1 MKKLLLSVFS
11 VTTLLSFGTGIT
23 IEKAD
28 LNWTIGNKWYM
39 AITPSQSIGS
49 FTSSGTE
56 AIWDLTAY
64 EVGTLKDTIQISA
77 ATAGG
82 TALNVKSSI
91 IPETNYIETTTNYAV
106 KTLNYENNNYS
117 FDNSLTIGLPHSYN
131 TIWNGS
137 ATYSAIPIASTS
149 GTIIAEGQLTTSF
162 GTFSALLVQE
172 TYTVLGSPATYYYW
186 ETKEYGRIAYLIEGN
201 LSIMTNNNFNSPT
214 ATEEV
219 SINNFNIY
227 PNPSTNQ
234 FTVKGDLLEN
244 VKVFD
249 AIGNLVYTTIVTG
262 ASVNVTSTKFNAGL
276 YFVQATSA
284 NGVSTKSVV
293 IK

>member
-1 MKKLLLSVFS
+1 M
-11 VTTLLSFGTGIT
+11 SFGTGIT
-23 IEKAD
+23 IEKSD
-28 LNWTIGNKWYM
+28 LNWTIGNQWYM
-39 AITPSQSIGS
+39 TITTSQGIES

-56 AIWDLTAY
+56 AIWDLTEY

-77 ATAGG
+77 ATVEGS
-82 TALNVKSSI
+82 ALNVNSSI
-91 IPETNYIETTTNYAV
+91 IPETNYIETTTSYAV

-131 TIWNGS
+131 TIWNES
-137 ATYSAIPIASTS
+137 ATIYTNPIAATS
-149 GTIIAEGQLTTSF
+149 GKIIAEGQLTTSF

-172 TYTVLGSPATYYYW
+172 TYTVLGQPATYYYW
-186 ETKEYGRIAYLIEGN
+186 ETKEYGRIAYLIEEN

-214 ATEEV
+214 ATKEV

-249 AIGNLVYTTIVTG
+249 AIGNLVYNTIVTG
-262 ASVNVTSTKFNAGL
+262 GSVNVTSTKFNAGL